1 MKILEALN
9 LKDDIIESFNK
20 IALLDDKWDHKQHY
34 EKMLLKEVLNCN
46 GVALDIGCGT
56 GEFAFK
62 LSKKIKS
69 VSGIDLSPVMIK
81 EAIKRHSGENIKYSI
96 QDFDQLDEES
106 KFDYVVSIAT
116 FHHLCLESTLPKI
129 ERLLNNNGK
138 LLVLDLY
145 ERKGF
150 IDKILDCVA
159 VPSNYIVK
167 MLKNGRRVDTKEIE
181 AWEEH
186 SHLDKYMTF
195 NELSNVYHK
204 HLSGDIKIQRL
215 LFWRY
220 VMIYKKSNNDE

>member
-1 MKILEALN
+1 MKE
-9 LKDDIIESFNK
+9 DIIQSFNK
-20 IALLDDKWDHKQHY
+20 IALLDDKWDHNQHY
-34 EKMLLKEVLNCN
+34 EKILLKETIESD
-46 GVALDIGCGT
+46 GKALDIGCGT
-56 GEFAFK
+56 GEFTYK

-69 VSGIDLSPVMIK
+69 VSGIDLSPVMIE

-106 KFDYVVSIAT
+106 TFDYVVSVAT
-116 FHHLCLESTLPKI
+116 FHHLNLETALPKI
-129 ERLLNNNGK
+129 ERILKRNGK

-150 IDKILDCVA
+150 IDRILDIIA

-167 MLKNGRRVDTKEIE
+167 MLKNGRSVDAKEIE
-181 AWEEH
+181 AWQEH

-195 NELSNVYHK
+195 RELSNIYHK
-204 HLSGDIKIQRL
+204 HLSGDIKIKRL

-220 VMIYKKSNNDE
+220 VLIYKKSND